1 MTLRVLLA
9 VPTIPERHHRREGL
23 EKLWRERTPE
33 ADLEIVYSEAGTTWG
48 DGLNDIY
55 EQVRDNPPD
64 LFLCGSD
71 DMCPADERWEPSLR
85 MWLDA
90 GYFTV
95 PRVDD
100 PRFVNYGSSF
110 GAHVEVQDGA
120 PADMSTFPILK
131 GEWLDKVFPVP
142 EGLHYFADGWISA
155 MLYLDGIGAVAV
167 PTCRILHMHAM
178 EGRGAGYGSENTRL
192 YVDTVRY
199 TDALNARGI
208 DRLTLPN
215 NLRGHMYEEQYQ
227 EIGRLIQQAPAP
239 APA

>member
-1 MTLRVLLA
+1 MRVLLA
-9 VPTIPERHHRREGL
+9 CPTIPERFPRREGL

-64 LFLCGSD
+64 LFVCGSD

-100 PRFVNYGSSF
+100 PRFVNYGSSE

-142 EGLHYFADGWISA
+142 EGLHYFADSWISLMCWRA
-155 MLYLDGIGAVAV
+155 GIKAVAV
-167 PTCRILHMHAM
+167 PTCRILHMHAK
-178 EGRGAGYGSENTRL
+178 EGRGAGYENENTRL
-192 YVDTVRY
+192 HVDTARY
-199 TDALNARGI
+199 TDALNALGI
-208 DRLTLPN
+208 DRLSLPAN
-215 NLRGHMYEEQYQ
+215 IRGGMWEDHFL
-227 EIGRLIQQAPAP
+227 EIGRLIQRPA
-239 APA
+239 A